1 MDIVTCGTKK
11 SKKKKQGVCVNK
23 FSVKPSSQYS
33 CSFMSESEE
42 CRVKS
47 EKCRAWARREAAQ
60 PAARQMYESMTPT
73 M

>member
-1 MDIVTCGTKK
+1 MDIVTCGTEK

-33 CSFMSESEE
+33 YSFMSESEE

-47 EKCRAWARREAAQ
+47 EKWKGV
-60 PAARQMYESMTPT
+60 PYI
-73 M
+73 

>member
-1 MDIVTCGTKK
+1 MLHTT
-11 SKKKKQGVCVNK
+11 VCVNK

-33 CSFMSESEE
+33 YSFMSESEE

-47 EKCRAWARREAAQ
+47 EEHGPVEAAQ
-60 PAARQMYESMTPT
+60 PAARQMYESLTPT